1 MTEVPVPLPSR
12 PKVSRAVPVVTPKGT
27 ATRLPLVLVM
37 AYLVATFAL
46 FLLWPI
52 NWPIYHAD
60 DWLRLIGY
68 MVLCLV
74 VAGVCAFAGSAGDTR
89 VSGPLPMLPALLAA
103 GAVVA
108 ALLLIPTS
116 YAYTGRPPWEAMD
129 ALRDQGGAYRR
140 LQTQLLATTGQ
151 RNAIVALRAFS
162 APLTYLVLPL
172 GVTRWTTIGWAS
184 RAAVV
189 VTVLCSIV
197 FSIMRGTDKEIADL
211 FVVGVAAAFVSFGR
225 SRVLGHQ
232 GFQLVRRYWSWGLVA
247 LVFLSFAQGLFIE
260 RKDQRLGGFI
270 NRSVVC
276 ANNSRICADLQSPWI
291 AWLPLPQ
298 RFGAT
303 VFILSTC
310 SGYYGLE
317 LALEK
322 PFDTAFGAGHSPA
335 SLSVY
340 EAVTGDPSLHLRTYT
355 YRNGGDHWSE
365 EYYWS
370 TLMTWLAN
378 DVGFPGAV
386 LVLGLIAWLW
396 GLWWREAAAGM
407 SDPAAVL
414 FCLATT
420 MMFYLPANNQVLA
433 SYDGYVILAVWVA
446 VWLWHRRRH
455 ALSAVLS
462 APADTGSGRPPA

>member
-1 MTEVPVPLPSR
+1 VTDVPFPLPSR
-12 PKVSRAVPVVTPKGT
+12 PSDPRAIPVVTPAGA
-27 ATRLPLVLVM
+27 ATRLPLVLVL
-37 AYLVATFAL
+37 AYLAVTFGL
-46 FLLWPI
+46 FLVWPVS
-52 NWPIYHAD
+52 WPIYHPG
-60 DWLRLIGY
+60 DWIRLIAYVG
-68 MVLCLV
+68 LCLV
-74 VAGVCAFAGSAGDTR
+74 VATGCALAGSAGDTR
-89 VSGPLPMLPALLAA
+89 VTAPLPFLTVLLIA

-116 YAYTGRPPWEAMD
+116 YAYTGRPPWEALD
-129 ALRDQGGAYRR
+129 SLRDQGGAYRR

-151 RNAIVALRAFS
+151 RNAVVALRAFT

-172 GVTRWTTIGWAS
+172 GITRWTTIGWTG
-184 RAAVV
+184 RAAVIT
-189 VTVLCSIV
+189 TVLCSII

-211 FVVGVAAAFVSFGR
+211 FVIGVAAAFVSFGR
-225 SRVLGHQ
+225 SRALGKQ
-232 GFQLVRRYWSWGLVA
+232 GFQLARRYWSWGLVA

-260 RKDQRLGGFI
+260 RKEQRLGGYV

-322 PFDTAFGAGHSPA
+322 PFDPAFGVGHSPA
-335 SLSVY
+335 ALSVY

-355 YRNGGDHWSE
+355 YRNGADRWSE

-386 LVLGLIAWLW
+386 LVLGLAAWLW

-420 MMFYLPANNQVLA
+420 MMFYFPANNQVLA
-433 SYDGYVILAVWVA
+433 SYDGYVILVVWIA
-446 VWLWHRRRH
+446 VWLWHRRSRV
-455 ALSAVLS
+455 LSAVVDM
-462 APADTGSGRPPA
+462 APGRRPA

>member
-1 MTEVPVPLPSR
+1 MTDAPLPLPAR
-12 PKVSRAVPVVTPKGT
+12 PALIRAIPVMTARGA
-27 ATRLPLVLVM
+27 ATRLPLFLVWG
-37 AYLVATFAL
+37 YLVATFAL

-60 DWLRLIGY
+60 DWARLIGY
-68 MVLCLV
+68 VTLCLAV
-74 VAGVCAFAGSAGDTR
+74 IAACAWQGSAGATR
-89 VSGPLPMLPALLAA
+89 ATAPLPMLPALLVA
-103 GAVVA
+103 GAIAA

-116 YAYTGRPPWEAMD
+116 YAYTGRPPWEALD
-129 ALRDQGGAYRR
+129 SLRDQGGAYRR
-140 LQTQLLATTGQ
+140 MQTQLLATTGQ
-151 RNAIVALRAFS
+151 RNAIVALRALTS
-162 APLTYLVLPL
+162 PLIYLVLPL
-172 GVTRWTTIGWAS
+172 GIARWNTIGWTG
-184 RAAVV
+184 RGAVA
-189 VTVLCSIV
+189 VTVLCSII

-211 FVVGVAAAFVSFGR
+211 FVIGVAAAFVAFGR
-225 SRVLGHQ
+225 SRALGHQ
-232 GFQLVRRYWSWGLVA
+232 GFALVRRYWSWALVA
-247 LVFLSFAQGLFIE
+247 VVFLSFAQGLFIE
-260 RKDQRLGGFI
+260 RKDQRLGGYI

-276 ANNSRICADLQSPWI
+276 ANNSRICADLQSPLI

-322 PFDTAFGAGHSPA
+322 PFDTAFGVGHSPA

-340 EAVTGDPSLHLRTYT
+340 EVITGDPTIHFRTYT
-355 YRNGGDHWSE
+355 YRNGGDGWSE

-370 TLMTWLAN
+370 TLMAWLAN

-386 LVLGLIAWLW
+386 LVLALAAYFW
-396 GLWWREAAAGM
+396 GRWWREAAAGM

-414 FCLATT
+414 FCLTTT

-433 SYDGYVILAVWVA
+433 SYDGYVIFAVWIA

-455 ALSAVLS
+455 ALSATVT
-462 APADTGSGRPPA
+462 AKAA

>member
-1 MTEVPVPLPSR
+1 MTDVIIPPQSR
-12 PKVSRAVPVVTPKGT
+12 PAARRAIPVVTPKG
-27 ATRLPLVLVM
+27 AVPRLPLTLVL
-37 AYLVATFAL
+37 AYLVATFTL
-46 FLLWPI
+46 FLVWPVS
-52 NWPIYHAD
+52 WPIYHFG
-60 DWLRLIGY
+60 DWIRLIAY
-68 MVLCLV
+68 VALCLTV
-74 VAGVCAFAGSAGDTR
+74 VGVAAASGSAGDTR
-89 VSGPLPMLPALLAA
+89 VTAPLPTLTGLLIA

-116 YAYTGRPPWEAMD
+116 YAYTGRPPWEALD
-129 ALRDQGGAYRR
+129 SLRDQGGAYRR

-151 RNAIVALRAFS
+151 RNAVVALRAFT

-172 GVTRWTTIGWAS
+172 GVTRWTTIGWTG

-211 FVVGVAAAFVSFGR
+211 FVVGVAAAFVSYGR
-225 SRVLGHQ
+225 SRALGQQ
-232 GFQLVRRYWSWGLVA
+232 GFQLVRRYWSWALVA
-247 LVFLSFAQGLFIE
+247 LVFLTFAQGLFIE
-260 RKDQRLGGFI
+260 RKDQRLGGYV

-276 ANNSRICADLQSPWI
+276 ANNSGICADLQSPWI
-291 AWLPLPQ
+291 AWMPLPQ

-303 VFILSTC
+303 LFILSTC

-322 PFDTAFGAGHSPA
+322 PFDPAFGVGHSPA
-335 SLSVY
+335 ALSVY
-340 EAVTGDPSLHLRTYT
+340 EAVTGDPSLHQRTYT
-355 YRNGGDHWSE
+355 YRNGADRWSE

-378 DVGFPGAV
+378 DVGFAGAV

-420 MMFYLPANNQVLA
+420 MMVYLPANNQVLA
-433 SYDGYVILAVWVA
+433 SYDGYVIFTVWIG
-446 VWLWHRRRH
+446 VWLWHRRGR
-455 ALSAVLS
+455 ALSAAVDTARGHLS
-462 APADTGSGRPPA
+462 A

>member
-1 MTEVPVPLPSR
+1 MTDAPIPLPSR
-12 PKVSRAVPVVTPKGT
+12 PIPPSALRAVPVVAPKG
-27 ATRLPLVLVM
+27 AASRLPLTLVM
-37 AYLVATFAL
+37 VYLVATFGL
-46 FLLWPI
+46 FLVWPVS
-52 NWPIYHAD
+52 WPIYHAG
-60 DWLRLIGY
+60 DWIRLIAY
-68 MVLCLV
+68 VSLCLV
-74 VAGVCAFAGSAGDTR
+74 VAVGCAFAGSAGETR
-89 VSGPLPMLPALLAA
+89 VTGPLPLLPILLVL
-103 GAVVA
+103 GAIVA

-129 ALRDQGGAYRR
+129 SLRDQGGAYRR

-151 RNAIVALRAFS
+151 RNAVVALRAFTS
-162 APLTYLVLPL
+162 PLTYLVLPL
-172 GVTRWTTIGWAS
+172 GITRWTTIGWTG

-189 VTVLCSIV
+189 VTVLCSII

-225 SRVLGHQ
+225 SRTLGHQ
-232 GFQLVRRYWSWGLVA
+232 GFALVRRYWTWGVVA
-247 LVFLSFAQGLFIE
+247 LIFLSFAQGLFIE
-260 RKDQRLGGFI
+260 RKDQRLGGYI

-276 ANNSRICADLQSPWI
+276 ANNSHICADLQSPWI

-322 PFDTAFGAGHSPA
+322 PFDPAFGVGHSPA
-335 SLSVY
+335 SLTVY
-340 EAVTGDPSLHLRTYT
+340 EVITGDPSLHLRTYT
-355 YRNGGDHWSE
+355 YRNGADGWSE

-370 TLMTWLAN
+370 TLMTWMAN

-386 LVLGLIAWLW
+386 ALLALIAWLW

-420 MMFYLPANNQVLA
+420 MMFYFPANNQVLA
-433 SYDGYVILAVWVA
+433 SYDGYVIFAVWIV
-446 VWLWHRRRH
+446 VWLWHRGRK
-455 ALSAVLS
+455 ALSATVG
-462 APADTGSGRPPA
+462 AA